1 MIAEKLNC
9 IFKEESTMLDLK
21 KIQEKDNLVMSV
33 IDNLI
38 TPKHI
43 KHVRI
48 CKVDNDY
55 ILNGNDCAVML
66 GYKNP
71 RNSVGNKI
79 SSEYKVSLKPK
90 NFIVAKTATMNYKN
104 NSIVSKTDTISHES
118 NFVVPKIGTTK
129 SKNNL
134 VVPKSGTTKINNT
147 GEVFITREGFL
158 ELCFGS
164 KLKEAEAVR
173 KWVSSVIVQLI
184 DTGKYEL
191 TKKDK
196 LHNAYKLFG
205 KNPDIAFKN
214 ATSNMVDE
222 IAINKKLLKGKV
234 WKMFVVRFNNMFN
247 VDLETNRKKFM
258 KKYKI
263 NRLTV
268 REFMD
273 VTDTKDEAIL
283 CMRSL
288 VMVPTANPTHSE
300 LEALREVS
308 EALIQSYSFEDIRV
322 LDKRVKNKI
331 SKMVTGKK
339 GLNLD
344 VSDTDLLRVANGY
357 NEWLAKGKANLKE

>member
-1 MIAEKLNC
+1 MI
-9 IFKEESTMLDLK
+9 STL
-21 KIQEKDNLVMSV
+21 
-33 IDNLI
+33 
-38 TPKHI
+38 PK
-43 KHVRI
+43 R
-48 CKVDNDY
+48 
-55 ILNGNDCAVML
+55 
-66 GYKNP
+66 
-71 RNSVGNKI
+71 
-79 SSEYKVSLKPK
+79 
-90 NFIVAKTATMNYKN
+90 
-104 NSIVSKTDTISHES
+104 
-118 NFVVPKIGTTK
+118 TT
-129 SKNNL
+129 S
-134 VVPKSGTTKINNT
+134 KINNF
-147 GEVFITREGFL
+147 GEIFISREGFL

-173 KWVSSVIVQLI
+173 KWVSSVIIQLI

-222 IAINKKLLKGKV
+222 IAIKQKLLKGKV
-234 WKMFVVRFNNMFN
+234 WKMFVIRFNSMFN
-247 VDLETNRKKFM
+247 VDLEINRKKFM
-258 KKYKI
+258 KKYHI
-263 NRLTV
+263 NKLTV

-331 SKMVTGKK
+331 SKMLIGKK
-339 GLNLD
+339 GLD
-344 VSDTDLLRVANGY
+344 FDTSSTDLLRVANGY
-357 NEWLAKGKANLKE
+357 EEWLKAGKNK